1 MRGSAGPFYAEAG
14 GADRQDRRRRS
25 PSSSRSST
33 RSASPSPPSELDKA
47 KNYVALL
54 LPRNFE
60 TTESLAGSLA
70 QVFVYNLPAD
80 YYATFTDRVRAITPA
95 DAQRAA
101 ERYLQP
107 DKFAVVVVGDL
118 KVDRA
123 GHPGAEPRSRST
135 TVTIDDVMK

>member
-1 MRGSAGPFYAEAG
+1 MQTDKTAEALTEFFKELDAIRKPIPAG
-14 GADRQDRRRRS
+14 
-25 PSSSRSST
+25 
-33 RSASPSPPSELDKA
+33 ELDKA

-60 TTESLAGSLA
+60 TTENIAGSLA
-70 QVFVYNLPAD
+70 QVFIYNLPAD

-101 ERYLQP
+101 EQYLQP

-123 GHPGAEPRSRST
+123 GNPRAEPRPHHDR
-135 TVTIDDVMK
+135 DDRGRAEVARDS